1 MISENTL
8 KLDLTSK
15 RTNRHWV
22 ADTAVVAILAHM
34 KAAGRAKSGHR
45 HLRMGLQRALETIRL
60 NNTNDIQSCLGGAEQ
75 IPAFGTFDIVFANI
89 NRNILLNDIR
99 HYSECMKP
107 GAFLYMSGF
116 YVQDIPAIEE
126 ECKHNG
132 LALLSHTEKNNW
144 AAVKVQKQ

>member
-1 MISENTL
+1 MARRKITNSQAVSITLLWGILCYMMLAYSE
-8 KLDLTSK
+8 K
-15 RTNRHWV
+15 
-22 ADTAVVAILAHM
+22 I
-34 KAAGRAKSGHR
+34 
-45 HLRMGLQRALETIRL
+45 
-60 NNTNDIQSCLGGAEQ
+60 
-75 IPAFGTFDIVFANI
+75 TFDIVFANI